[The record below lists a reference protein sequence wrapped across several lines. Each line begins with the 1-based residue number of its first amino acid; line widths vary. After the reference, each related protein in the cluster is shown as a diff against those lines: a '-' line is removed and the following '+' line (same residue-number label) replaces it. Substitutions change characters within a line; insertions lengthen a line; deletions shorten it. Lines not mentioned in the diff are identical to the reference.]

1 MHFHLVALTYFK
13 ETVRRGSIRQA
24 AEALNVA
31 ASAVNRQI
39 LKLEEQLECEL
50 FERTSDGMRLT
61 GAGEVFYHHV
71 LRQHQDLERTISEI
85 EDLRG
90 IRRGH
95 VAVTCEEGFAKDCLP
110 PVLASFH
117 KEFPRVTF
125 DIEVAGM
132 SGVIAAVAQG
142 EADIGIAF
150 DPAFD
155 PNLRRVAAVHVP
167 IGAAIPPGHPLASSE
182 TLRLGDLVGEAT
194 VLVDET
200 YDIHRRLNAR
210 MKNGGPAL
218 SKIIET
224 NSFEA
229 MTALVKS
236 GIGIGLRT
244 RVGIMGEI
252 ARGEIAFVPLVD
264 REFHSEEIVIC
275 ARAKRTLPVAAALLC
290 ERMVAALSELA
301 DPA

>member
-1 MHFHLVALTYFK
+1 MHIHLVALTYFK

-50 FERTSDGMRLT
+50 FERRSEGMRLT

-71 LRQHQDLERTISEI
+71 LRQHQDLDRTISEI

-95 VAVTCEEGFAKDCLP
+95 VAIVCEEGFAKDCLP
-110 PVLASFH
+110 RVLTPFH

-125 DIEVAGM
+125 DIEVTGM
-132 SGVIAAVAQG
+132 PGVLAAVAQG
-142 EADIGIAF
+142 EADIGVAF

-155 PNLRRVAAVHVP
+155 PNLRRVAEIHVAL
-167 IGAAIPPGHPLASSE
+167 GAAMSPDHPLATRG
-182 TLRLGDLVGEAT
+182 TLRLGDLVGEAAI
-194 VLVDET
+194 LVDEN
-200 YDIHRRLNAR
+200 YVIHQRLNAR

-218 SKIIET
+218 SKIVET

-236 GIGIGLRT
+236 GTGIGLRT
-244 RVGIMGEI
+244 RVGIMDEI
-252 ARGEIAFVPLVD
+252 ARGEIAFVPLID
-264 REFHSEEIVIC
+264 REFHSEEIVVC
-275 ARAKRTLPVAAALLC
+275 TRAKRTLPVAAALLC
-290 ERMVAALSELA
+290 ERMVATLTELA